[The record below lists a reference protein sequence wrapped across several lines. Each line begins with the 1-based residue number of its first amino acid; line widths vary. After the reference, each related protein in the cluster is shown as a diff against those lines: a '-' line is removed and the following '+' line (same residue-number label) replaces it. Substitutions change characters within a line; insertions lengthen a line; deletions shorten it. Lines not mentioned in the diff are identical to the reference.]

1 MNETGLT
8 QQLAFVMAQRHED
21 EATVL
26 AQAVREGIHTLY
38 REVLIEAYLLG
49 RVSRETVLKELGP
62 EQLEEIEYQ
71 RDALQR
77 DVAWGMEHA

>member
-1 MNETGLT
+1 MSETGLT
-8 QQLAFVMAQRHED
+8 QKLAFVVARRHED

>member
-1 MNETGLT
+1 
-8 QQLAFVMAQRHED
+8 
-21 EATVL
+21 
-26 AQAVREGIHTLY
+26 
-38 REVLIEAYLLG
+38 LIEAYLLG

-77 DVAWGMEHA
+77 DVAWGMENA